1 MMLSGKGNGPIAAP
15 KLAGFYQGRALDIRN
30 AMDQAV
36 AAVVQ
41 EAARAGWRPR
51 EVYDALSEVTI
62 EQRMRYEENP
72 DPSDDTQILG
82 G

>member
-1 MMLSGKGNGPIAAP
+1 
-15 KLAGFYQGRALDIRN
+15 
-30 AMDQAV
+30 MDQAV

-41 EAARAGWRPR
+41 EAALAGWRPR

>member
-1 MMLSGKGNGPIAAP
+1 MPSSKGNGPIAAP
-15 KLAGFYQGRALDIRN
+15 KSAGFYQGRALDIRT

-41 EAARAGWRPR
+41 EAALAGWRPR
-51 EVYDALSEVTI
+51 EVYDALSEATI